1 MPLPGGHI
9 CGRPVEEDL
18 IRFENLPG
26 VGAETFCHVLAF
38 TSEGRIPTTD
48 IEQHLAELDND
59 PDFGPGF
66 FELAHLTS
74 VTRD

>member
-1 MPLPGGHI
+1 MRLSRR
-9 CGRPVEEDL
+9 GRSDSLRKSP
-18 IRFENLPG
+18 R

-48 IEQHLAELDND
+48 IEQHVAELEND
-59 PDFGPGF
+59 PGCGPAF
-66 FELAHLTS
+66 FELAHLTP

>member
-18 IRFENLPG
+18 IRFDNLPG
-26 VGAETFCHVLAF
+26 VGTETFCHVLAI

-48 IEQHLAELDND
+48 IEQHVAELEND
-59 PDFGPGF
+59 PGFGPAF